1 MNNFYTLI
9 YLTEHLKFKCI
20 NCSFDFSYSPHKNV
34 WESYVKGKGEPFR
47 LIFSAQSNETALFA
61 DKYRA
66 PKKSNV
72 THFFDSMSGSK
83 ITDVTLAENDRL
95 LTMKFVTGEK
105 LLFQLFGNSP
115 NVLLID
121 NGKIIDSFKNPDKWI
136 GESEPEPREPRQVS
150 ELNPDWS
157 PKKTITKIDGKFP
170 RQLIDPVI
178 NHYNLEEKSVDETA
192 VIAKKLTHALEHN
205 PEFRILESG
214 HLCLLPQEMLP
225 LPNKEVFDNCNDA
238 VRYAYYKTSRER
250 RLTSRFQSIRPKLER
265 EIKKAKSTISQLE
278 RADKALER
286 SDKYEEY
293 GHILMANAHE
303 SVERGTEKITL
314 INFYDDN
321 SPIEI
326 NIKGDLSLAENA
338 QRYYEKSTKAKTR
351 VKESKR
357 RLKTIKSDLAQ
368 LEEIHKSFQNLEK
381 IYEFDDWMDDHR
393 DQLNEL
399 GVLSQNQQKEV
410 LPFRKTEIDGYEIW
424 IGKNAKSNDKL
435 TTRAHKEDVWLHA
448 RGVAG
453 SHVVIRMNNDKEM
466 PPKSILMKTA
476 AVAAWNSKARGT
488 NLAPVIITKRKY
500 VSKPKGAPAGSVRVQ
515 KEDVELVKPQKIKS

>member
-1 MNNFYTLI
+1 
-9 YLTEHLKFKCI
+9 
-20 NCSFDFSYSPHKNV
+20 
-34 WESYVKGKGEPFR
+34 
-47 LIFSAQSNETALFA
+47 
-61 DKYRA
+61 
-66 PKKSNV
+66 
-72 THFFDSMSGSK
+72 MSGSK
-83 ITDVTLAENDRL
+83 ITKVTLAENDRFI
-95 LTMKFVTGEK
+95 TIEFQNQKK

-115 NVLLID
+115 NVFLIE
-121 NGKIIDSFKNPDKWI
+121 NGKILDSFKNPDKWI
-136 GESEPEPREPRQVS
+136 DESEPKPRKPRQVS

-170 RQLIDPVI
+170 RQLIDPII
-178 NHYNLEEKSVDETA
+178 NHYKLNEKTVGQTA
-192 VIAKKLTHALEHN
+192 EITKKLTHALENN
-205 PEFRILESG
+205 PGFRILESG
-214 HLCLLPQEMLP
+214 HLCLLPQGLLP
-225 LPNKEVFDNCNDA
+225 LPNQEIFANCNDA
-238 VRYAYYKTSRER
+238 VRYAYYKTSKER
-250 RLTSRFQSIRPKLER
+250 RLTTRFQSIRPKLER
-265 EIKKAKSTISQLE
+265 EIKKAKSTIAQLE

-286 SDKYEEY
+286 SEKYEEY

-303 SVERGTEKITL
+303 PVERGTEKITL
-314 INFYDDN
+314 TNFYDDN
-321 SPIEI
+321 SPVEI
-326 NIKGDLSLAENA
+326 KIKGDLSLAENA

-357 RLKTIKSDLAQ
+357 RLKTIKSDLEE
-368 LEEIHKSFQNLEK
+368 LEEVHQSFQNLEK

-399 GVLSQNQQKEV
+399 GVLSQNQQKEM
-410 LPFRKTEIDGYEIW
+410 LPFRRAEIDDYEIW

-453 SHVVIRMNNDKEM
+453 SHVVIRMNNNKEM

-500 VSKPKGAPAGSVRVQ
+500 VTKPKGAPAGAVRVQ

>member
-9 YLTEHLKFKCI
+9 YLTEHLKFKCL
-20 NCSFDFSYSPHKNV
+20 NYSFDFSYSPHKNV
-34 WESYVKGKGEPFR
+34 WECYLKGKEHPFR
-47 LIFSAQSNETALFA
+47 LIFSAQSNETAFFA

-83 ITDVTLAENDRL
+83 ITDVSLAKNDRYI
-95 LTMKFVTGEK
+95 TMKFNSGEK

-115 NVLLID
+115 NVFLIN
-121 NGKIIDSFKNPDKWI
+121 NGKILDSFKTPNKWI
-136 GESEPEPREPRQVS
+136 GESEPEPRSSRKVS
-150 ELNPDWS
+150 ELNPEWS
-157 PKKTITKIDGKFP
+157 PKNTITKVDGKFP

-178 NHYNLEEKSVDETA
+178 NYYNLNEKTVEETA
-192 VIAKKLTHALEHN
+192 EVIYKLTHALEHN
-205 PEFRILESG
+205 PEFRVLESG
-214 HLCLLPQEMLP
+214 HICLLPQKLLP
-225 LPNKEVFDNCNDA
+225 LPNKEIFDNCNDA
-238 VRYAYYKTSRER
+238 VRYTYYKTSKER

-265 EIKKAKSTISQLE
+265 EIKNAKSTISQLE

-303 SVERGTEKITL
+303 SVERGTKKITL
-314 INFYDDN
+314 TNFYDDN
-321 SPIEI
+321 SPVDIK
-326 NIKGDLSLAENA
+326 IKGDLSLAENA
-338 QRYYEKSTKAKTR
+338 QRYYKKSTKAKTR
-351 VKESKR
+351 VQESNR
-357 RLKTIKSDLAQ
+357 RLKTIQSNLKE
-368 LEEIHKSFQNLEK
+368 LEKIYESFQNLEK
-381 IYEFDDWMDDHR
+381 IYEFDDWMDEHR

-399 GVLSQNQQKEV
+399 GVLSQNQQTEV

-453 SHVVIRMNNDKEM
+453 SHVVIRMNNNKEM
-466 PPKSILMKTA
+466 PPKSILLKTA
-476 AVAAWNSKARGT
+476 SVAAWNSKARGT

-500 VSKPKGAPAGSVRVQ
+500 VTKPKGAPTGAVRVQ
-515 KEDVELVKPQKIKS
+515 KEDVELVKPQKIN

>member
-9 YLTEHLKFKCI
+9 YLTEHLKFKCL
-20 NCSFDFSYSPHKNV
+20 NGSFDFSYSPHKNV
-34 WESYVKGKGEPFR
+34 WECYIEGSGDTFR

-72 THFFDSMSGSK
+72 THFFETMSGST
-83 ITDVTLAENDRL
+83 ITDVSLAKNDRFI
-95 LTMKFVTGEK
+95 TIEFQNQKK

-115 NVLLID
+115 NVLLIE
-121 NGKIIDSFKNPDKWI
+121 NGKILDSFKNPDKWI
-136 GESEPEPREPRQVS
+136 GESEPQPREPKQTS
-150 ELNPDWS
+150 KLDPNWS
-157 PKKTITKIDGKFP
+157 PKKTIIKVDGKFP

-178 NHYNLEEKSVDETA
+178 KHYILEQKTVKETA
-192 VIAKKLTHALEHN
+192 EITKKLTYALENN

-225 LPNKEVFDNCNDA
+225 LPNKEVFNNCNDA
-238 VRYAYYKTSRER
+238 VRYAYYITSKER
-250 RLTSRFQSIRPKLER
+250 RLTSRFQSIQPKLER
-265 EIKKAKSTISQLE
+265 EIKKAESTIRQLE

-286 SDKYEEY
+286 ADKYEEY

-314 INFYDDN
+314 TNFFYEDN
-321 SPIEI
+321 SPVEI
-326 NIKGDLSLAENA
+326 KLKGNLSLAENA
-338 QRYYEKSTKAKTR
+338 QYYYEKSAKAKTR

-357 RLKTIKSDLAQ
+357 RLKAIQSDLAS
-368 LEEIHKSFQNLEK
+368 LEEIYQSFQKLGK
-381 IYEFDDWMDDHR
+381 IYEFDDWIEEHR

-410 LPFRKTEIDGYEIW
+410 LPFRRTEIDGYEIW

-453 SHVVIRMNNDKEM
+453 SHVVIRMNNNKEM

-500 VSKPKGAPAGSVRVQ
+500 VTKPKGAPAGAVRVQ
-515 KEDVELVKPQKIKS
+515 KEDVELVKPQKIK